1 MKRCVSLQVYQRNN
15 ERRYIVPNQLLG
27 LDWWHTSPI
36 DRLGI
41 PSVRLSDGPAG
52 VRGTQFFNSA
62 PALCIPCGTALGATF
77 NTDVL
82 RSVGGLLGR
91 EAKRKGA
98 KILLGPTMN
107 IQRSPVGGR
116 GYESFSE
123 DPYLSGILGGAY
135 CQGIA
140 TEGVIATIKHFI
152 CNDQENQRMFANSM
166 VTDRALR
173 EIYLKPFMLAIKT
186 ANPRA
191 LMTSYN
197 KVNGIHVSESPALLN
212 ILRDDWKWDGLVMSD
227 WLVLS

>member
-1 MKRCVSLQVYQRNN
+1 
-15 ERRYIVPNQLLG
+15 
-27 LDWWHTSPI
+27 
-36 DRLGI
+36 
-41 PSVRLSDGPAG
+41 
-52 VRGTQFFNSA
+52 
-62 PALCIPCGTALGATF
+62 
-77 NTDVL
+77 
-82 RSVGGLLGR
+82 
-91 EAKRKGA
+91 
-98 KILLGPTMN
+98 MN

-123 DPYLSGILGGAY
+123 DPDLSGMLGGAY
-135 CQGIA
+135 CQGVA

-173 EIYLKPFMLAIKT
+173 EIYLKPFMLAIKM

-227 WLVLS
+227 WCVLS